1 MTGDLPPDERVLAA
15 NRHRQILQ
23 LLAEHE
29 YVTIGQIRDA
39 TGASNSTVS
48 RDLSFLAGAGAIH
61 RIRGGA
67 TRPAG
72 TRDALDELRAH
83 LAGLSRPLRHGDL
96 DAVQAILR
104 QALAVC
110 DRVRLRQSAGSAR

>member
-1 MTGDLPPDERVLAA
+1 MTGDLAPDERILAA
-15 NRHRQILQ
+15 NRRRQILQ

-29 YVTIGQIRDA
+29 YVTTRQICDA
-39 TGASNSTVS
+39 TGASNSTVG
-48 RDLSFLAGAGAIH
+48 RDLSFLADAGAVH

-72 TRDALDELRAH
+72 TRDALVELREH
-83 LAGLSRPLRHGDL
+83 VVGLSRSLSHGDL
-96 DAVQAILR
+96 DTVQAILR

-110 DRVRLRQSAGSAR
+110 DRVSLRQSAGSVR